1 MLAEDLIQDMLRV
14 YKDLPIGLCCF
25 DSDLRYIHVNEWLAE
40 INGIPV
46 EEHLGRT
53 IGELI
58 PEIAA
63 GVEAQFRQVIDTGEP
78 IIGGTVVAETPA
90 QPGVIKHF
98 EHSYYAIKSDDGEV
112 IGISCVVQDV
122 TVRVEA
128 LEALQRSRD
137 ELEQRVEERTAKLQI
152 INENLNQEIHQRI
165 QAEEALS
172 DSETRL
178 ATILDISA
186 EAIISIDEDQRIRL
200 FNQGAQ
206 KTFGYEAR
214 EVIGKP
220 LEILLPKQFSSVH
233 RKHVEKYSQS
243 SEPSRLMSQRAEI
256 LGLKKDGTQFPA
268 TASISRIESQGKIT
282 LTVYLRDISKIR
294 KFEHT
299 VQKHREE
306 LAHLNRLGV
315 MGEVSTSLAHE
326 LNQPLASVLL
336 NAQVLNRQ
344 CQTGSPFPEEG
355 EAIIADLISDAK
367 RAGEVIQQLKVLLKP
382 GELHKETLDINQI
395 VVEIEHLLRSELLFH
410 QIKLTMELAPDL
422 PAVTGIHIQMQ
433 QILLNFIM
441 NAVDAMDGVDPGDRR
456 LLLRTRHPAPTEV
469 ELCVQDSGTGFK
481 KKSIKQLFKPFYT
494 TKKNGM
500 GMGLAISQTIANNH
514 GGRLW
519 AEQKKGGGAT
529 FYMTLP
535 VASAEVAAESSF
547 EHEHKNKIEE
557 PDIATAFI
565 VDDDLSVLKALS
577 RLIES
582 AGYLVET
589 FTSAEAFLQREHYTG
604 YGCLVVDLHMPG
616 KSGIDLQ
623 TELNT
628 RKYTMPMIFVTGAGD
643 TSSGVTAMKRGAMDF
658 LEKPVDGEK
667 LLGLIARAIKIDF
680 QARDHFTRH
689 RSAKEKIATLTP
701 REAEVMELVVKGRLN
716 KQTAHTL
723 GISEKTVKVHR
734 ARVMQKLEV
743 RSLAELIHVSGF
755 VTDVSRP
762 LSY

>member
-1 MLAEDLIQDMLRV
+1 MSPENLTKDMLRV
-14 YKDLPIGLCCF
+14 YKDLPVGLCCL
-25 DSDLRYIHVNEWLAE
+25 DTDLRYIHINELLAE

-58 PEIAA
+58 PEVAA
-63 GVEAQFRQVIDTGEP
+63 RVEAKFRHVIDTGEP
-78 IIGGTVVAETPA
+78 IIGETVVAETPA
-90 QPGVIKHF
+90 QPGVKRQF
-98 EHSYYAIKSDDGEV
+98 EADYYAIKSDDGEV
-112 IGISCVVQDV
+112 IGISVVVKDV
-122 TVRVEA
+122 TVRYEA

-137 ELEQRVEERTAKLQI
+137 ELEKRVEERTAELQK
-152 INENLNQEIHQRI
+152 INASLNQEIDQRI

-172 DSETRL
+172 DSERRL

-186 EAIISIDEDQRIRL
+186 DAIISIDEDQHISL

-206 KTFGYEAR
+206 RTFGYEAR

-220 LEILLPKQFSSVH
+220 LEILLPEQFRSAH
-233 RKHVEKYSQS
+233 RKHVQEYAQS
-243 SEPSRLMSQRAEI
+243 GDPIRPWSSRNEVLA
-256 LGLKKDGTQFPA
+256 LKKDGTQFPA
-268 TASISRIESQGKIT
+268 RASLSKFKWQGKEI

-294 KFEHT
+294 KVERV

-306 LAHLNRLGV
+306 LAHVNRIGV

-326 LNQPLASVLL
+326 LNQPLASLL
-336 NAQVLNRQ
+336 INAQVLNRQ

-355 EAIIADLISDAK
+355 EAIISDLITDAK
-367 RAGEVIQQLKVLLKP
+367 RAGKVIQQLKVLLKP
-382 GELHKETLDINQI
+382 GALHKETLDINQI
-395 VVEIEHLLRSELLFH
+395 IVEIEHLLKSELLFH
-410 QIKLTMELAPDL
+410 QVKLTMELAPHL
-422 PAVTGIHIQMQ
+422 PAVTGVHIQLQ
-433 QILLNFIM
+433 QILLNFVM
-441 NAVDAMDGVDPGDRR
+441 NALDALDGVDPGDRR
-456 LLLRTRHPAPTEV
+456 LLLRTRHAAPTEV
-469 ELCVQDSGTGFK
+469 EICVQDSGTGFK
-481 KKSIKQLFKPFYT
+481 KKSLKQLFKPFYT
-494 TKKNGM
+494 TKENGM
-500 GMGLAISQTIANNH
+500 GMGLAISQTIVNDH

-519 AEQKKGGGAT
+519 AENNKEKGAS
-529 FYMTLP
+529 FYVTLP
-535 VASAEVAAESSF
+535 VAGAEAAAESSF
-547 EHEHKNKIEE
+547 GHEHKNKIEE
-557 PDIATAFI
+557 PDIATVFI
-565 VDDDLSVLKALS
+565 VDDDSSVLKALS

-582 AGYLVET
+582 AGHMVET

-604 YGCLVVDLHMPG
+604 YSCLVADLHMPG

-628 RKYTMPMIFVTGAGD
+628 RKYTMPMIFITGAGD

-689 RSAKEKIATLTP
+689 TSAKKKIATLTP
-701 REAEVMELVVKGRLN
+701 REAVVMKLVVKGRLN
-716 KQTAHTL
+716 KQIAYTL

-734 ARVMQKLEV
+734 GRVMQKLEV

-755 VTDVSRP
+755 VTDTE
-762 LSY
+762 